1 MTGDYPSLLLRIV
14 IFISKPKAF
23 TSEMQFVLESNVCSK
38 KEKTDV
44 CYVTTKQSLMRYRLA
59 SSFERYIENE
69 ILFKHHY
76 CQTARCPLH
85 LVLLAHPT
93 FCMGAQ
99 EDNDLAFLANPVDSI
114 LNCIINIVNIC

>member
-1 MTGDYPSLLLRIV
+1 MTGDYPSLLLLIV

-38 KEKTDV
+38 KEKIDV

-69 ILFKHHY
+69 III
-76 CQTARCPLH
+76 QTPL
-85 LVLLAHPT
+85 LSNSQV
-93 FCMGAQ
+93 
-99 EDNDLAFLANPVDSI
+99 SS
-114 LNCIINIVNIC
+114 